1 MFGHRNEARQARAGA
16 CKAQVC
22 GGRGRMPHALRRVSW
37 AIAALALALA
47 LLAPFGGKLRAE
59 PVSGFVHAEG
69 KRLIGPDGREFLVRG
84 VNLGHWLGPEA
95 SMFGFARDTTRAQR
109 HDLFARL
116 LGAPGADEFWQ
127 RFRNPFIGEDD
138 IRFIAAAGFNTVRVP
153 LDWTMFVRRD
163 GEGGAPKFD
172 GPGYA
177 LIDRLL
183 GWARAA
189 GLRVI
194 LDLHAA
200 PGGQT
205 GASFDG
211 GSGYPLLFY
220 VPADRD
226 LTVRLWQVLAQR
238 YRDEPAVLGYDLLNE
253 PVAPYHATNYL
264 EPRLGPVLRAT
275 TAAIRAVDPNHL
287 VLLTGGRWSTTVD
300 ALGPPF
306 ARNVAYTYHMFWA
319 RPQRS
324 SIQRL
329 LNFRD
334 RYDVPLILT
343 ETGEADEDWVVA
355 FRRLNETNGIGWVL
369 WTYKNMASPAT
380 IVAVAKPAN
389 WQAIVDYVNRARN
402 GADVAPPS
410 RPVAERAFV
419 DYLAA
424 IAFRNGTI
432 KQSYLQALGLKA
444 PP

>member
-1 MFGHRNEARQARAGA
+1 MP
-16 CKAQVC
+16 
-22 GGRGRMPHALRRVSW
+22 PHALFHASR
-37 AIAALALALA
+37 AIAGLILA
-47 LLAPFGGKLRAE
+47 FGLFLPLGEPPRAA
-59 PVSGFVHAEG
+59 PVSGFVHA
-69 KRLIGPDGREFLVRG
+69 DGRRLVDADGHEFLVRG
-84 VNLGHWLGPEA
+84 VNLGHWLVPEA
-95 SMFGFARDTTRAQR
+95 YMFGFDGDTTRAQMR
-109 HDLFARL
+109 ELFARL
-116 LGAPGADEFWQ
+116 LGAPGADAFWQ
-127 RFRNPFIGEDD
+127 RFRDTFIGEDD

-153 LDWTMFVRRD
+153 MDWTMFVRRD
-163 GEGGAPKFD
+163 QHGAPAFE

-183 GWARAA
+183 GWAHAA
-189 GLRVI
+189 GLRVL

-220 VPADRD
+220 VPADRA
-226 LTVRLWQVLAQR
+226 LTVRLWQELARR

-253 PVAPYHATNYL
+253 PVAPYHDSKYL
-264 EPRLGPVLRAT
+264 EPRLEPLLREI

-287 VLLTGGRWSTTVD
+287 VFLTGGRWSTTVD

-306 ARNVAYTYHMFWA
+306 ARNLAYTYHMFWA

-324 SIQRL
+324 SIQKL
-329 LNFRD
+329 LDFRD
-334 RYDVPLILT
+334 RYDVPLVLT
-343 ETGEADEDWVVA
+343 ETGEATEDWVVA
-355 FRRLNETNGIGWVL
+355 FRRLNETNGVGWVL

-380 IVAVAKPAN
+380 IVAVKKPAD
-389 WQAIVDYVNRARN
+389 WPTIADYVNRARN
-402 GADVAPPS
+402 GADVPLPPRS
-410 RPVAERAFV
+410 VAERAFA
-419 DYLAA
+419 DYLSA